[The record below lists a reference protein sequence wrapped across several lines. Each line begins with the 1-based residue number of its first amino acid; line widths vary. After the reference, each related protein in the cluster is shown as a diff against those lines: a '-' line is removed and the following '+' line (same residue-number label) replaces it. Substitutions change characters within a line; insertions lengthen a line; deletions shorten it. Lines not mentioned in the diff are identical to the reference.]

1 MKLNQFAIQ
10 PTSFQQE
17 FTELQR
23 VNFIQ
28 ADFLN
33 QKPAPAL
40 QWLLQKSFPEFTTSQ
55 NQLHQLSTLMA
66 TSKQNAL
73 EYLQQGQVTATAFYN
88 IFWQLLGFEAGQDFS
103 LDDPLALY
111 SQVHYPIFSQS
122 NLDTKDL
129 IHGWYQL
136 LITHTVHGQTFLD
149 ELANR
154 GYFQEMIHDP
164 HTPRPLIFNGKAQPV
179 YDTSKLIHEVVY
191 VESSLDSDHDG
202 QRDLL
207 KTEIIRPQESNQ
219 QPVPALYTASPYNQ
233 GTNDKYGEALTHNV
247 NVLLQAKSPTS
258 NTVHSAPIKEAQIPQ
273 PRSIKGHSSK
283 ASASMGNYF
292 SYSLNDYFLA
302 RGFAVVYAAG
312 IGTKDSQGFRTCGD
326 NQETASTTAII
337 EWLAGQRT
345 AFSDQT
351 QQLSI
356 TASWC
361 NHQIAMTGRSY
372 LGTLAIAAATTG
384 VAGLKT
390 IIAEAAISSW
400 YDYYRENGLVV
411 APRGFPGEDAD
422 VLAMETFSRK
432 KQAGDYHKIASTW
445 QQHLQKIA
453 QDQDRSTGNYNDFWE
468 QRNYRHHLQKIKADI
483 FLVHG
488 LNDWNVKPKNAYKFW
503 QALQKLPVT
512 SKLILHQGPHIYI
525 NNFRSLDFT
534 DIINLWLTHELY
546 DIDNQA
552 QKILPK
558 VIIQDNATVE
568 TWKTQNTWGEA
579 HNQSQ
584 VFYFNE
590 NSLQKK
596 PAPQDL
602 APQSYCDYL
611 PADKFNYYTK
621 NLNQWQQDLTQ
632 SNSDLAT
639 TRLLF
644 KAAPQQKPLIIDG
657 RPKVKLRIA
666 SDHSYGLLSCRL
678 IDYGFFRRL
687 EKLPQV
693 LENQAFDL
701 SWHYQKENLRE
712 YQLATDPTSFQLI
725 SLAHLNFQNRT
736 GLTQVTT
743 VIPGKFY
750 DLTLLLQPTHYQL
763 LPGHQLGLIIYAT
776 DMEMTIRGNQNIR
789 YQLDCAHSK
798 FLVPIMI

>member
-23 VNFIQ
+23 INFIQ

-33 QKPAPAL
+33 QKPASAL

-103 LDDPLALY
+103 LDDPLALD

-233 GTNDKYGEALTHNV
+233 GTNDKDGEALTHNV
-247 NVLLQAKSPTS
+247 NVLLQAKSPS
-258 NTVHSAPIKEAQIPQ
+258 PNTVHSAPIKEAQIPQ
-273 PRSIKGHSSK
+273 PRSIKGNSPK

-326 NQETASTTAII
+326 KQETASTTAII

-411 APRGFPGEDAD
+411 APQGFPGEDAD

-445 QQHLQKIA
+445 QQHLQKIT

-468 QRNYRHHLQKIKADI
+468 QRNYRYHLQKIKADI

-558 VIIQDNATVE
+558 IIIQDNATAE
-568 TWKTQNTWGEA
+568 TWKTQNTWGDA

-611 PADKFNYYTK
+611 SADKFNYYTK

-632 SNSDLAT
+632 SNSDLAS

-666 SDHSYGLLSCRL
+666 SDHPYGLLSCRL

-743 VIPGKFY
+743 VVPGKFY

-798 FLVPIMI
+798 FLVPLMS